1 MKSRGDK
8 KGCFHF
14 PFCGLL
20 YLYCIMMHHQLHTKL
35 CKDMYDKMKKSLEER
50 KDEKMSVTEHKKQ
63 APKEVRCKIVT
74 ISDTRTEET
83 DKSGQLLHELL
94 KEAGHTVTSYEI
106 VKDDKESIQQ
116 AVLAG
121 YHREDVD
128 VVLTNGGTGITKR
141 DVTIEAVSALLDKE
155 IVGFGELFRMIS
167 YLEDIGSSAML
178 SRAIGGTIGRKVVF
192 SMPGSSGAVRLA
204 MNKLILPE
212 LGHITF
218 ELHRQ

>member
-1 MKSRGDK
+1 
-8 KGCFHF
+8 
-14 PFCGLL
+14 
-20 YLYCIMMHHQLHTKL
+20 
-35 CKDMYDKMKKSLEER
+35 
-50 KDEKMSVTEHKKQ
+50 MSVTEHKKQ

-106 VKDDKESIQQ
+106 VKDDKESI
-116 AVLAG
+116 
-121 YHREDVD
+121 HREDVD

-141 DVTIEAVSALLDKE
+141 DVTIEAVSALLHKE

-218 ELHRQ
+218 ELHRQRVRML

>member
-1 MKSRGDK
+1 
-8 KGCFHF
+8 
-14 PFCGLL
+14 
-20 YLYCIMMHHQLHTKL
+20 
-35 CKDMYDKMKKSLEER
+35 
-50 KDEKMSVTEHKKQ
+50 MSVTEHKKQ

-83 DKSGQLLHELL
+83 DKSGQLLHALL
-94 KEAGHTVTSYEI
+94 KEAGHKVTSYEI

-141 DVTIEAVSALLDKE
+141 DVTIEAVSALLHKE

-192 SMPGSSGAVRLA
+192 SMPGSSGAVHLA

>member
-1 MKSRGDK
+1 
-8 KGCFHF
+8 
-14 PFCGLL
+14 
-20 YLYCIMMHHQLHTKL
+20 
-35 CKDMYDKMKKSLEER
+35 
-50 KDEKMSVTEHKKQ
+50 MSVTEHKKQ

-83 DKSGQLLHELL
+83 DKSGQLLHALL